1 MAGYIGK
8 ISAVVT
14 ANTSDLSRKLAGAK
28 EDVDTFA
35 NRMVRSFNS
44 ASQAAEK
51 SFAGLFT
58 PLQRLQR
65 QFTGRELFNLGEDAA
80 QIRRL
85 NREVEQLTLASRQLA
100 APLAAAAKQFDALS
114 LGTQRGFSD
123 TLSDAQAALLKVKD
137 SVTLVGDA
145 GAAGFASISKQVQ
158 STIVSINQ
166 LAEATKRVR
175 ALPTG
180 NELTFS
186 DPRLAGRLAAAQ
198 SAGEQAMSLAPEQ
211 IAANPQI
218 AGLVRQINRVSELSV
233 EASARLKNAIASGL
247 DTQPAQIELVRL
259 GGVLDGLIGRLN
271 RNYQLIID
279 TSSSVRGVD
288 ELKKSVDFVLSN
300 KKLQGQGGLGLFGS
314 QVGTDAERAIAEAK
328 KVDAQFRALP
338 EAAREGLSGL
348 AGIAARITDEV
359 DRTGTGAQNLLNVL
373 NRVKA
378 GIAEATRTPSGST
391 ALIVR
396 PPEVPPETRRAI
408 ANSSLN
414 VLQDI
419 SDPVGLTPLPANPRT
434 AVLGNLGAELTQL
447 QTKIAGLSDPLTAQ
461 LGPDVDRLLNKFRL
475 LARDGVG
482 FVGEEFERVRAQASA
497 LLSVLNSR
505 GDIAKNFLGQSGG
518 AGVGGLSLGVDT
530 KQLEQIGSRIEFVQK
545 AIVRLGDQA
554 RGPVLAAMEA
564 LRKKAFELFQ
574 SGEFNTDKGR
584 AELRALEKDL
594 IRTAAAATGVSEK
607 DFTKA
612 FNAVGRG
619 GDIGRRGFDKLGL
632 AAQQAAF
639 ILDDFFSVTGGLDQ
653 RIRAIGNNVSQLG
666 FLLGGTFGLFAGV
679 VASIGAQIAVAYLEL
694 ANGGAKAEDR
704 TRSLNDALSRQK
716 SLAEGIAEAFKS
728 VAQSIEQSGF
738 TKRTREIREQGRLLD
753 DLRKKNAEQARE
765 RAVGLDVNVVRERA
779 VQASLQRRIESSDSA
794 GERVR
799 LTREL
804 QQSRERERAAA
815 DAAAARRPPTPT
827 EVGQRIAQVA
837 VRQAEADQTRLLR
850 PATFTAPLVDFLFG
864 APLLGV
870 RPFGR
875 GRDLNERFN
884 NEEVR
889 ARAEEFARVTG
900 DSIGAV
906 SDPREQVRLLR
917 LAIDA
922 EINRISTQ
930 SVDRGV
936 FAPITDTIF
945 GTNRRAD
952 ENIRELQDLANQLEK
967 DIITGALNRIS
978 EESFGSILSA
988 GETIASG
995 LESVASIIGGGGSLV
1010 EVELER
1016 LSARLLAAQK
1026 QLNDANEAGDVG
1038 LAEAAQQQIDA
1049 IRAEAQQR
1057 SSVAQ
1062 SLVTFAQA
1070 LDRVSGQLITT
1081 VAQEARTAEEQARR
1095 EMNRTAGLAEA
1106 GLGRPEDAEFAQ
1118 RQFTLR
1124 QEEARRVAR
1133 DAEEAQRQNLEAR
1146 DRFEADARGG
1156 QLGQDAQQLIRQR
1169 DVADQILRGEIA
1181 VSNEQRVAAQRNR
1194 EAADRQLGI
1203 LFEDSPAGRAAAA
1216 RANELDRRAAAENQA
1231 LDDIERGRAL
1241 AVTPAQQAGRELG
1254 DSFRQLQ
1261 AAFDNLA
1268 IDQQQLNEARGR
1280 LLEDTARQQ
1289 APTIIGLRDAVANA
1303 VLQGPSRAAL
1313 NVTDVSTVE
1322 GARELSRLLRGDD
1335 AARTQ
1340 AELVTLQRESRDLLQ
1355 VIADA
1360 NRENADVAN

>member
-14 ANTSDLSRKLAGAK
+14 ANTSDLSRKLSSATT
-28 EDVDTFA
+28 DVDKFA
-35 NRMVRSFNS
+35 QGINRSLAS
-44 ASQAAEK
+44 ASAAATASLEK
-51 SFAGLFT
+51 IFT
-58 PLQRLQR
+58 PLQRLERKLQTALQLNIR
-65 QFTGRELFNLGEDAA
+65 TGDQISQIQGLVSAA
-80 QIRRL
+80 EQINKPL
-85 NREVEQLTLASRQLA
+85 ESAAGAFSKLTLE
-100 APLAAAAKQFDALS
+100 
-114 LGTQRGFSD
+114 T
-123 TLSDAQAALLKVKD
+123 QAAFLPALKQAQNAAVELSNRLQEGGQVSAAEFERVRQIID
-137 SVTLVGDA
+137 SVT
-145 GAAGFASISKQVQ
+145 K
-158 STIVSINQ
+158 STARLSQAQQ
-166 LAEATKRVR
+166 L
-175 ALPTG
+175 LGQGLTG
-180 NELTFS
+180 NELQFTN
-186 DPRLAGRLAAAQ
+186 PRLFQTFASSASLKQRAATLSPAALESGDIARQLRSLNEIERSAEQANAAVEALRQTPLTNPQALLDEERRLQRLTRLA
-198 SAGEQAMSLAPEQ
+198 
-211 IAANPQI
+211 
-218 AGLVRQINRVSELSV
+218 
-233 EASARLKNAIASGL
+233 
-247 DTQPAQIELVRL
+247 
-259 GGVLDGLIGRLN
+259 
-271 RNYQLIID
+271 
-279 TSSSVRGVD
+279 
-288 ELKKSVDFVLSN
+288 
-300 KKLQGQGGLGLFGS
+300 
-314 QVGTDAERAIAEAK
+314 
-328 KVDAQFRALP
+328 
-338 EAAREGLSGL
+338 EAARLEF
-348 AGIAARITDEV
+348 E
-359 DRTGTGAQNLLNVL
+359 RTLN
-373 NRVKA
+373 A
-378 GIAEATRTPSGST
+378 AEAVPST
-391 ALIVR
+391 AADVR
-396 PPEVPPETRRAI
+396 RIR

-414 VLQDI
+414 VLQDM

-447 QTKIAGLSDPLTAQ
+447 REKVKGLSDPLTEQ
-461 LGPDVDRLLNKFRL
+461 LFPDVTKLIGQFQI

-482 FVGEEFERVRAQASA
+482 LTAKEVEKLRAGVSGVVA
-497 LLSVLNSR
+497 VLESR
-505 GDIAKNFLGQSGG
+505 GNIAKNFLGQFGG
-518 AGVGGLSLGVDT
+518 EGVGGLSLGVDT

-607 DFTKA
+607 DFTQA

-837 VRQAEADQTRLLR
+837 VRQAEQDRDRLLGGR
-850 PATFTAPLVDFLFG
+850 RIVSPLLDAVFG
-864 APLLGV
+864 APL
-870 RPFGR
+870 FGR
-875 GRDLNERFN
+875 TPFTTATREADQQSNAD
-884 NEEVR
+884 VR

-1268 IDQQQLNEARGR
+1268 IDQQQLDEARGR